1 MEAVKFE
8 AHLKSARCLI
18 RQVAQEFGLEYRP
31 ESYSILFVSK
41 RESCLRNYLAAPL
54 YSEFGATEAERVQ
67 NLEKFLNS
75 PLYAAVTRPGST
87 EGCVMTREELE
98 DERAVIAQIANP
110 SLRAEYEALYDKLAC
125 YMQGRFLTLLSWPE
139 TEWESQEGLAY
150 TVLHEW
156 LHVLLMD
163 NGIFFQDQGKSWEW
177 DEGLVTYLMAFLG
190 KEDLDGP
197 GKYAPPAVAEIEDK
211 SYKAARRWRDLLK
224 VSKTPQ
230 ERKEAIL
237 KVLWES

>member
-1 MEAVKFE
+1 MEAAKFE
-8 AHLKSARCLI
+8 AQLELARRQI

-31 ESYSILFVSK
+31 ESYSFLFVSK
-41 RESCLRNYLAAPL
+41 RESYLRNYLAAPM

-75 PLYAAVTRPGST
+75 PLYTAVTGPGST

-98 DERAVIAQIANP
+98 DEQVVIAQIANP
-110 SLRAEYEALYDKLAC
+110 TLRAEYEALYDKLTRH
-125 YMQGRFLTLLSWPE
+125 MQGRFLTLFSWPE

-150 TVLHEW
+150 MVLHEW

-163 NGIFFQDQGKSWEW
+163 NGIFFQDRGKSWEW

-190 KEDLDGP
+190 KEDLDGS
-197 GKYAPPAVAEIEDK
+197 GKYAPQAVAEIEDQ
-211 SYKAARRWRDLLK
+211 SHKAARRWREILK
-224 VSKTPQ
+224 DKQTPK
-230 ERKEAIL
+230 ERRSAIL
-237 KVLWES
+237 QELEAR

>member
-1 MEAVKFE
+1 MGAAKFE
-8 AHLKSARCLI
+8 AQLESARRLV

-31 ESYSILFVSK
+31 ESYSFLFVSK
-41 RESCLRNYLAAPL
+41 RESCLRNYLAAPM

-75 PLYAAVTRPGST
+75 PLYTAVTRPGST

-98 DERAVIAQIANP
+98 DERAVVAQIANP
-110 SLRAEYEALYDKLAC
+110 SLRAEYEALYNKLAC
-125 YMQGRFLTLLSWPE
+125 HMQGRFLTLLSWPE
-139 TEWESQEGLAY
+139 TEWESHEGLEY

-163 NGIFFQDQGKSWEW
+163 NGIFFQDRGKSWEW

-211 SYKAARRWRDLLK
+211 SYKAARRWQEILK
-224 VSKTPQ
+224 DKQTPE
-230 ERKEAIL
+230 ERRSAIL
-237 KVLWES
+237 RELEAR